1 MTLQMQ
7 LRIYRAI
14 LFVRGS
20 NPYNCGTLG
29 LHEPL
34 LTRAHNRLVVK
45 IVQSEQLL
53 EETRS

>member
-1 MTLQMQ
+1 MTAQLL

-20 NPYNCGTLG
+20 SPYNRGTLG
-29 LHEPL
+29 QHEPL

-45 IVQSEQLL
+45 IVQSGQFL
-53 EETRS
+53 EEA